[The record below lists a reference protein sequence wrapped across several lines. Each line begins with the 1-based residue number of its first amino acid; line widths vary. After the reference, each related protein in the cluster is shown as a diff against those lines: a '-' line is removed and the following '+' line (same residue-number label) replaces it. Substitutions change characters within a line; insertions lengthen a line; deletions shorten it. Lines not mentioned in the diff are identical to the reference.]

1 MIKVG
6 FGEMYDDISYGI
18 EQNVLH
24 RSLPSL
30 RYVRDLSSLWLH
42 SFVNKGRSMHGVL
55 NVN

>member
-1 MIKVG
+1 VIKVG
-6 FGEMYDDISYGI
+6 FGEMYDDVSYRI

-30 RYVRDLSSLWLH
+30 RYVRDLRSLRLRTFA
-42 SFVNKGRSMHGVL
+42 SKGSIMHDVL